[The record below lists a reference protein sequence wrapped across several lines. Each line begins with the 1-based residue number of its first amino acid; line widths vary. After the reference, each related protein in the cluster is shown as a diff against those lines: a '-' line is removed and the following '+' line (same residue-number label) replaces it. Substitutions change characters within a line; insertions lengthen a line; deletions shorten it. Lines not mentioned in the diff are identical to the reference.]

1 MFAEILGAVL
11 AAIVFYV
18 LELVSGRPVG
28 FDLRDADCSGTAD
41 SPTAHDIDEVLPEIG
56 ELGPLPRQ
64 SSSFLRPP
72 SASSTRRSPAPKSEE
87 GLRERRSAQ
96 PPVPPAPKNRRLP
109 PKRLINGRPG
119 DKSGRAGGRPT
130 RPAGGRMEKPADFT
144 RSHGLHWATA
154 MLFIIADC
162 AGGGIIALPTAAQ
175 MTGFWTGVALCYA
188 TAVLAAITGLF
199 LAECWLILPRHWAAY
214 REQHCRKPYAEIGR
228 RAMGPRAKLAVSVC
242 LNFSQFGTCVVFFL
256 LAAKNV
262 HDFVGSL
269 TPHPPDV
276 CLVIVAVGVVLWPF
290 CLLKSPE
297 DFSFVIVGG
306 MGCTALA
313 IALLVAGAARDFAEC
328 APARREPAVGLWNF
342 CSGLGTF
349 LFTDAG
355 HSCFPSI
362 QHDMRRPADFRKSI
376 VGAFSLIALAYGPV
390 LFLGHFA
397 YGDSLRDSIIN
408 SIQVS
413 RLLSSTPSLTPPL
426 CLRTA
431 WIQQTVNLLIAFH
444 CMLTLVLMFSPINQ
458 EAEEGGPPRQLAFK
472 EMVALTDRR
481 VLVAC
486 GALIAF
492 ALLAGGVA
500 TVSAVRDIVHTRFE
514 VPCFV
519 KPFLQHAPHA
529 ATSTN
534 CCGAFQNVT
543 VDRRDPAGFCNA
555 PDLHFYG

>member
-1 MFAEILGAVL
+1 MQ
-11 AAIVFYV
+11 
-18 LELVSGRPVG
+18 RNPVCG
-28 FDLRDADCSGTAD
+28 
-41 SPTAHDIDEVLPEIG
+41 
-56 ELGPLPRQ
+56 
-64 SSSFLRPP
+64 
-72 SASSTRRSPAPKSEE
+72 
-87 GLRERRSAQ
+87 
-96 PPVPPAPKNRRLP
+96 
-109 PKRLINGRPG
+109 
-119 DKSGRAGGRPT
+119 
-130 RPAGGRMEKPADFT
+130 
-144 RSHGLHWATA
+144 
-154 MLFIIADC
+154 
-162 AGGGIIALPTAAQ
+162 
-175 MTGFWTGVALCYA
+175 
-188 TAVLAAITGLF
+188 
-199 LAECWLILPRHWAAY
+199 
-214 REQHCRKPYAEIGR
+214 
-228 RAMGPRAKLAVSVC
+228 LAVSVC

-297 DFSFVIVGG
+297 DFSFVMVGG

-313 IALLVAGAARDFAEC
+313 IALLVAGPARDFAD
-328 APARREPAVGLWNF
+328 
-342 CSGLGTF
+342 GLGTF

-397 YGDSLRDSIIN
+397 YGDSLRESIIN

-413 RLLSSTPSLTPPL
+413 PAILCSTLTHSSSF
-426 CLRTA
+426 LRTA

-458 EAEEGGPPRQLAFK
+458 EAEELGFK
-472 EMVALTDRR
+472 EMVTLTDRR

-529 ATSTN
+529 STSTN

-543 VDRRDPAGFCNA
+543 VGRRDPAGFCNA